1 MRSETVLVFREC
13 STETLVQDRKHNTA
27 IRNQGTIR
35 MNGIKKKRMAKISE
49 IKKMKRNFFSLNV
62 VTGTRTCPEEGG
74 LMSF

>member
-1 MRSETVLVFREC
+1 
-13 STETLVQDRKHNTA
+13 
-27 IRNQGTIR
+27 